1 MKKNV
6 LAAIIA
12 AAAMAAAFVG
22 CNPDTDKPTPTE
34 AATTENAEA
43 ATTETTEPVTTETA
57 ENTAEAANPTEE
69 AKYAVL
75 DFNECAEEVLRL
87 KPYVGNALPDDA
99 DGYTVLYAE
108 LEASNAGPN
117 WFGIDGEKIYVSTFP
132 KMLIYD
138 KGVYVKSVEIDGVV
152 SIYCL
157 DSNIYD
163 YYGVRDADTLE
174 YKLKTEQESFEDS
187 ISIAYRTYEVHPCL
201 DNGRPGFITYVLD
214 KEAGSSSSYYFDEAN
229 AVWKEDKLLC
239 TYKLDDEDVVTATL
253 SNGKECRFFSGD
265 CSLIG
270 LDEAGYLYFQVNDYS
285 VGSTPEG
292 AIDIIFEM
300 NDSIA
305 KVDSDGNI
313 VSLCTIPFDKY
324 EDLWDMSYHTYV
336 LPDGTVYVST
346 ATNDAYVIWKINM

>member
-1 MKKNV
+1 MKKT
-6 LAAIIA
+6 IIA
-12 AAAMAAAFVG
+12 ITMAAAMAATFAG

-99 DGYTVLYAE
+99 DGYTVLYVEYDE
-108 LEASNAGPN
+108 LNLGPD
-117 WFGIDGEKIYVSTFP
+117 WFGIDGEKISVRTDFDI
-132 KMLIYD
+132 LTYD
-138 KGVYVKSVEIDGVV
+138 KGVFVKSAKMDNLWNLC
-152 SIYCL
+152 CL
-157 DSNIYD
+157 NNNIYD

-174 YKLKTEQESFEDS
+174 YKLKAEPRTFGNN
-187 ISIAYRTYEVHPCL
+187 IAYRAYDIHPCL
-201 DNGRPGFITYVLD
+201 DNGRPGFITSVFNEYT
-214 KEAGSSSSYYFDEAN
+214 GSSSYYFDEAN

-270 LDEAGYLYFQVNDYS
+270 LDEAGYLYF
-285 VGSTPEG
+285 
-292 AIDIIFEM
+292 
-300 NDSIA
+300 
-305 KVDSDGNI
+305 
-313 VSLCTIPFDKY
+313 
-324 EDLWDMSYHTYV
+324 
-336 LPDGTVYVST
+336 
-346 ATNDAYVIWKINM
+346 